1 MMSMSDALSA
11 AQTEHYFDEHYSV
24 DDYYTQGQ
32 TCVGQWIGKGAAEL
46 GLAGD
51 ISRDNFSA
59 LLQGVSPRTG
69 AVLIPAATHNGEHRA
84 GWDSVFS
91 APKSV
96 SIQALIGGDNRL
108 ISAHTRAVERAL
120 AEVEDYA
127 LARQHGGQEY
137 VITSNVVGAAFN
149 HLAARPADDGRLP
162 DPQLHTH
169 VVLLN
174 MTRRPDGEWRSL
186 DPRQIFGAQ
195 DLGSAIYRTELAREV
210 QRLGYRIQVTA
221 ANGAWELEGYT
232 RQQVMAFSARRQ
244 QILKRLAEQGLSGPK
259 AAQIVALGTRQAK
272 RDYDETE
279 MKADWEK
286 RAREHGIDARAH
298 CWEALGRGDQNPEFT
313 HVISEQALNF
323 ARAHSTNRE
332 AVVDRRDMEAAALQ
346 HGMGKVDLAAVR
358 QQIGVQEAAL
368 SLIRAGNPDPRHP
381 RGAFTTDEMLALER
395 QNVALMRARLEA
407 PAQPVADADEVQ
419 RWAEAKGLS
428 AEQIAAAHLALSS
441 DKGISAIE
449 GFAGAAKTTTVGAI
463 REFAESHGYTVRGF
477 GMTSGSVKA
486 LREAG
491 IEARTLASLLANP
504 LPSPIGPELWFVDES
519 SLVATVKANQTLK
532 AAAELAIQRFMLVG
546 DQGQHQG
553 IEAGAPIRQFLA
565 QGMPVA
571 TLQDIRRQHDPQ
583 LRIAVRTARDDGRAA
598 FDLLREQG
606 RITEIA
612 DVNQR
617 YRQIAADYLAG
628 HEAGQNTLVVSPGND
643 ERQALN
649 AEIRKLLLEHGH
661 IDKHGHEHQILVRRD
676 FTPAQI
682 RNAGSY
688 QEGDVIHCAGTRVQQ
703 RQGIRKDSYVT
714 VEAVNR
720 SAKTLTLRAEDGRRL
735 EACPIK
741 WNDTHHVAAE
751 VYKPENRKLAGGDRL
766 QFRHPDNRRN
776 IANGEFAVLTA
787 IGATEATI
795 RFHAKQNRE
804 LTLPLSAMRH
814 VDYGYTVT
822 SFSSQGST
830 VDRVIVNDDSMRSSR
845 LVNREQLYVSISRG
859 RIDARVYTN
868 DAEALQFAVTRDPK
882 KEIALDAVKQR
893 PTQELKPQR
902 TTTNLQP
909 QQSQK
914 QSVGVRI

>member
-1 MMSMSDALSA
+1 MLLRPNTISMSTIPLN
-11 AQTEHYFDEHYSV
+11 
-24 DDYYTQGQ
+24 DYYTQGER
-32 TCVGQWIGKGAAEL
+32 CVGQWIGKGAADL

-51 ISRDNFSA
+51 VSREDFSA
-59 LLQGVSPRTG
+59 LLQGVSPRRG
-69 AVLIPAATHNGEHRA
+69 AILIPVATHNGEHRA

-96 SIQALIGGDNRL
+96 SIQALVGGDNRL
-108 ISAHTRAVERAL
+108 LAAHARAVERAL
-120 AEVEDYA
+120 VEVEGYA
-127 LARQHGGQEY
+127 LARQRGGQEY
-137 VITSNVVGAAFN
+137 VITSNVVGAVFN
-149 HLAARPADDGRLP
+149 HLAARPADDVRLP

-210 QRLGYRIQVTA
+210 QRLGYRIEVTA
-221 ANGAWELEGYT
+221 ANGAWELEGFT
-232 RQQVMAFSARRQ
+232 REQVMAFSARRQ
-244 QILKRLAEQGLSGPK
+244 QILERLAEQGLSGPK

-272 RDYDETE
+272 RDYDEAQ

-286 RAREHGIDARAH
+286 RAGEYGIDARAH
-298 CWEALGRGDQNPEFT
+298 FREALGRGDQNPELT
-313 HVISEQALNF
+313 RAISEEALNF
-323 ARAHSTNRE
+323 ARAHTTNRD
-332 AVVDRRDMEAAALQ
+332 AVVDRRGIEAAALQ
-346 HGMGKVDLAAVR
+346 HGMGKVDLTAVR
-358 QQIGVQEAAL
+358 GQIGIEENGQT
-368 SLIRAGNPDPRHP
+368 LIRTGRPNPRHP
-381 RGAFTTDEMLALER
+381 QGAFTTDEMLAVER
-395 QNVALMRARLEA
+395 ENVELMRARLEA
-407 PAQPVADADEVQ
+407 QAQPVADREEVQ

-428 AEQIAAAHLALSS
+428 AEQIAAAQLALNS
-441 DKGISAIE
+441 DKGIAAIE

-463 REFAESHGYTVRGF
+463 REFAESHGYAVRGF
-477 GMTSGSVKA
+477 GITSGSVKA

-504 LPSPIGPELWFVDES
+504 LPSPNGPELWFVDES

-532 AAAELAIQRFMLVG
+532 AATELGIRRFMLVG

-553 IEAGAPIRQFLA
+553 IEAGAPMRQFLA
-565 QGMPVA
+565 EGMPVA
-571 TLQDIRRQHDPQ
+571 TLQDIRRQQDPQ
-583 LRIAVRTARDDGRAA
+583 LRTAVRIARDDGRGA

-606 RITEIA
+606 RITEVA

-617 YRQIAADYLAG
+617 YHQIAADYLAG
-628 HEAGQNTLVVSPGND
+628 HEARQNTLVVSPSND

-649 AEIRKLLLEHGH
+649 AQIRQLLVERGH
-661 IDKHGHEHQILVRRD
+661 IEKHGQEHQIFVRRG

-682 RNAGSY
+682 ANAGSY

-720 SAKTLTLRAEDGRRL
+720 SAKTLILRAEDGRRL

-741 WNDTHHVAAE
+741 WNDTDHVAAE
-751 VYKPENRKLAGGDRL
+751 VYKLEGRTLAVGDRL

-776 IANGEFAVLTA
+776 IANGEFALITA
-787 IGATEATI
+787 IGAGEATI
-795 RFHAKQNRE
+795 RLHGKQNRE

-868 DAEALQFAVTRDPK
+868 DAEALRLAVTRDPK
-882 KEIALDAVKQR
+882 KEIALDSVEQR
-893 PTQELKPQR
+893 PTQKLKPQR
-902 TTTNLQP
+902 NRTNLQP
-909 QQSQK
+909 QQSQN
-914 QSVGVRI
+914 QFTGMRI